1 MNHKTRNV
9 KKIIDKKTRNVKKLR
24 NKKTHNV
31 KKLRNNK
38 TRNVKKIIDNKT
50 RNVKKIIDNKT
61 RNVKKIKNN
70 KTRNVKK
77 LRYKKSHGGGLK
89 WIINPR
95 YNPDNPNSQIL
106 ITENEKKLM
115 DEAEEKLK
123 LLRDRLNSKY
133 IIDLSSRLNEV
144 NPKGL
149 STEQIEDVQRAHNF
163 LNKSDAVRYIRNQN
177 GDTA

>member
-9 KKIIDKKTRNVKKLR
+9 KKIIDKKTRNVKKSR

-31 KKLRNNK
+31 KKLRN
-38 TRNVKKIIDNKT
+38 NKT

-77 LRYKKSHGGGLK
+77 LRYKNSRAGAPDLQL
-89 WIINPR
+89 IINDR
-95 YNPDNPNSQIL
+95 FNPNNPNSQAV
-106 ITENEKKLM
+106 ITEDEKKLM
-115 DEAEEKLK
+115 DEAEENLK
-123 LLRDRLNSKY
+123 SLRARFNQRYIRELSAGLNA
-133 IIDLSSRLNEV
+133 V

-149 STEQIEDVQRAHNF
+149 TAEQIERVKREHNL
-163 LNKSDAVRYIRNQN
+163 LNKSDAVRYIRTKNRE
-177 GDTA
+177 

>member
-50 RNVKKIIDNKT
+50 RNVKKI
-61 RNVKKIKNN
+61 KNN

-77 LRYKKSHGGGLK
+77 LRYKKSRGGGLK
-89 WIINPR
+89 LIINPR
-95 YNPDNPNSQIL
+95 YNPDNPNSQVL

-115 DEAEEKLK
+115 DEAEETKK
-123 LLRDRLNSKY
+123 SLLARLNSKY
-133 IIDLSSRLNEV
+133 ITELSARLNEV

-149 STEQIEDVQRAHNF
+149 STEQIEDVQREHNF
-163 LNKSDAVRYIRNQN
+163 LKKSDAVRYIRNQN
-177 GDTA
+177 RDIA